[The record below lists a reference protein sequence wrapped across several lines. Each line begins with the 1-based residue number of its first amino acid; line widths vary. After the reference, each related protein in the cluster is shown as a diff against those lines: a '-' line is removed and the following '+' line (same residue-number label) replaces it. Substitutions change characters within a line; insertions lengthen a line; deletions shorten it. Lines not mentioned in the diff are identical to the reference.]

1 MTAQEKI
8 QKVTEISQ
16 SKGWSISVDD
26 KNKSN
31 IQFDFQRYTNY
42 GQDFNFSA
50 EMKCEDID
58 TLIADMEQY
67 LIYFF
72 YPTFFQPF
80 SLGYFRYFLYLFL
93 SGHSFEFIVGRLHT
107 VLPIALIRY
116 LKVIL
121 LQLVWPFGG
130 HRAWLSGCPAR
141 AIAKFCD

>member
-1 MTAQEKI
+1 M
-8 QKVTEISQ
+8 S
-16 SKGWSISVDD
+16 
-26 KNKSN
+26 
-31 IQFDFQRYTNY
+31 F
-42 GQDFNFSA
+42 
-50 EMKCEDID
+50 
-58 TLIADMEQY
+58 IADKIVMDGLTY
-67 LIYFF
+67 DDVLLIPAYTPAFA
-72 YPTFFQPF
+72 
-80 SLGYFRYFLYLFL
+80 LGYFRYFLYLFL